1 MSIAALLDSE
11 IAGLLNESM
20 SNAVASANKKK
31 PLTVQEQKE
40 ARLLKGC
47 WEKHKPDG
55 MTQESAGVM
64 MGGQT
69 QGAVTQRLNAITRF
83 NDSWLVKFSTVV
95 GFDPTEVRPRVYM
108 DNPELVNQ
116 TVDMQL
122 SMKELVDRVLALPS
136 AEQEIFL
143 RELEAARTRQ

>member
-1 MSIAALLDSE
+1 MNL
-11 IAGLLNESM
+11 
-20 SNAVASANKKK
+20 
-31 PLTVQEQKE
+31 LTVQEQKE

-47 WEKHKPDG
+47 WEQHKPDG

-108 DNPELVNQ
+108 DNPELVKQ
-116 TVDMQL
+116 TVDDMQL
-122 SMKELVDRVLALPS
+122 SMKELVDRVLALPL